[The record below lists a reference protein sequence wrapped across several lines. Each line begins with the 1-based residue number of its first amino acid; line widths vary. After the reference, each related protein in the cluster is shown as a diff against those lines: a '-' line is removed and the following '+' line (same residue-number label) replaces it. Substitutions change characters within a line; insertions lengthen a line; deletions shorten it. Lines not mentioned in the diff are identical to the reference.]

1 MHRRR
6 DPLIAGFALFAMFL
20 GAGNIIFPP
29 YTGVQAGSR
38 WLAAASG
45 FVLTGAGL
53 PVLGAI
59 AVSRVGG
66 DNNQLYRRFSFTFG
80 RILSMLILIM
90 IGPLF
95 AIPRTAATTCE
106 MSVLPF
112 LPEGS
117 SVTLIF
123 AITSGL
129 FFLLSFLLSVSEGKV
144 LDTMG
149 GILTPIMIV
158 ALVLLAVLSV
168 VRPMGSPVA
177 GSIGDGA
184 FYYGFTSGYQ
194 TMDGI
199 GSMVVSASV
208 AMLLAKKGYEG
219 KEKNRALLIAAL
231 IAGLLLGAVY
241 FSYTWIG
248 ASGSSFLHA
257 FTDRTAMLTTAANHL
272 AGAAGQVVL
281 GVIIFFACLTTASG
295 LTVTFSQYVSRLS
308 RGRIRYSALVVFV
321 SVFSFAVSLVGV
333 ERIVALAAPVL
344 EIIYPICIVL
354 ILLNLMDRLIK
365 NDAIFR
371 GAMLGAIFF
380 SLLVLIKLLPWA
392 QDLAEGII
400 HRIPLGELGF
410 GYLTTAAAGAV
421 IAYGIS
427 LILPK
432 SRQEAANGRAG

>member
-6 DPLIAGFALFAMFL
+6 DPLVAGFALFAMFL

-29 YTGVQAGSR
+29 YTGVQAGTQ
-38 WLAAASG
+38 WLAAAGG

-80 RILSMLILIM
+80 KVLSMLILIM

-95 AIPRTAATTCE
+95 AIPRTAATTYE

-117 SVTLIF
+117 SFSLLF
-123 AITSGL
+123 AITSGV

-158 ALVLLAVLSV
+158 ALVLLAALSV

-177 GSIGDGA
+177 GSIEGSA

-199 GSMVVSASV
+199 GSMVVSASI

-231 IAGLLLGAVY
+231 VAGLLLGAVY
-241 FSYTWIG
+241 FAYTWIG
-248 ASGSSFLHA
+248 ASGSAFLHV

-272 AGAAGQVVL
+272 AGVPGQMVL

-308 RGRIRYSALVVFV
+308 RGRIRYTALVTFV

-365 NDAIFR
+365 SDAIFR

-380 SLLVLIKLLPWA
+380 SLLVFLKVIPGAKETMA
-392 QDLAEGII
+392 HII
-400 HRIPLGELGF
+400 GMIPLGELGF
-410 GYLTTAAAGAV
+410 GYLTTSAAGAA
-421 IAYGIS
+421 IAYGLS
-427 LILPK
+427 RMLPK
-432 SRQEAANGRAG
+432 ARERSPGK

>member
-29 YTGVQAGSR
+29 YTGVHAGTR

-53 PVLGAI
+53 PILGAI
-59 AVSRVGG
+59 AVARAGG
-66 DNNQLYRRFSFTFG
+66 DSNQLARRFNLTFG
-80 RILSMLILIM
+80 KILNMLILIM

-117 SVTLIF
+117 SFSLVF
-123 AITSGL
+123 AITSGA

-149 GILTPIMIV
+149 GILTPIMIL
-158 ALVLLAVLSV
+158 ALVLMAALSV
-168 VRPMGSPVA
+168 VRPIGSPVA
-177 GSIGDGA
+177 GKLEESA

-199 GSMVVSASV
+199 GSMVVSASI
-208 AMLLAKKGYEG
+208 AMLLAKKGYKG
-219 KEKNRALLIAAL
+219 KEKNRVLLLAAL
-231 IAGLLLGAVY
+231 IAGLLLGLVY
-241 FSYTWIG
+241 FAYTWIG
-248 ASGSSFLHA
+248 ASGSAFLQG
-257 FTDRTAMLTTAANHL
+257 FTDRTAMLTTAAKQL
-272 AGAAGQVVL
+272 AGVFGQAVL

-295 LTVTFSQYVSRLS
+295 LTVTFSQYVSKLT
-308 RGRIRYSALVVFV
+308 RGRVPYPVLVGFV
-321 SVFSFAVSLVGV
+321 SVFSFAISLVGV
-333 ERIVALAAPVL
+333 ERIIALAAPVL
-344 EIIYPICIVL
+344 EIIYPVCIVL
-354 ILLNLMDRLIK
+354 ILLNLLDRLIK
-365 NDAIFR
+365 SDAIFQ
-371 GAMLGAIFF
+371 GAMLGAILF
-380 SLLVLIKLLPWA
+380 SLLVFLKIIPGAK
-392 QDLAEGII
+392 DTVEHII
-400 HRIPLGELGF
+400 HRIPLGQVGF
-410 GYLTTAAAGAV
+410 GYLTTAAAGAAV
-421 IAYGIS
+421 AFGVS

-432 SRQEAANGRAG
+432 CREGITSGHA